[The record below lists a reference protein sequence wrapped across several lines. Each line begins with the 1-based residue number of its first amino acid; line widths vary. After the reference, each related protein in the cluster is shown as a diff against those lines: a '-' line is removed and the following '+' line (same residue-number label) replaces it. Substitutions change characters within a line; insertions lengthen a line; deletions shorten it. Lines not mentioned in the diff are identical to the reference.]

1 MVSEMHLQLIAAVLR
16 RGKAMDR
23 LSSGL
28 SLLALVIGLGP
39 LLGFM
44 ALSTGAAVSLALLVC
59 GLVQKYFALRVALD
73 AELFAQLASDVQQ
86 LDRRTRELGQAL
98 VSLGKPAGERSWER
112 RSQGAL
118 RLLRLQT
125 LCFALQLLLAMAAIL
140 LMPWLSQI
148 RFG

>member
-1 MVSEMHLQLIAAVLR
+1 MASEMHLQLIAAALR
-16 RGKAMDR
+16 RGRSLDR

-59 GLVQKYFALRVALD
+59 GVLQKYFALRVALD
-73 AELFAQLASDVQQ
+73 ADLFTQLAGDMQQ
-86 LDRRTRELGQAL
+86 LDRRTRELDQVLA
-98 VSLGKPAGERSWER
+98 SLGKPVLERSWEQ
-112 RSQGAL
+112 RSRGAL

-125 LCFALQLLLAMAAIL
+125 LCFALQLLVATAAIA